1 MSRPTAP
8 ILITGAS
15 QRVGLYCA
23 DRLLD
28 DGQPVIISY
37 RTERD
42 GVRHLRQRGAVT
54 LQADFSS
61 EAGILAFIDS
71 LKACTDSLRA
81 IIHNASDWLTE
92 APGQEAEAFQRMFSV
107 HMLAPYLIN
116 LQCEELLRRSS
127 PADIIHLSDDVARKG
142 SEKRIAYCAS
152 KAGLDN
158 LTLSF
163 AARFAP
169 HIKVNGIAPALV
181 MFNADDDDAYRKKT
195 LAKSALG
202 IEPGPQVVYQG
213 LRYLLDNSYVTGTT
227 LTLNGGRHLK

>member
-1 MSRPTAP
+1 
-8 ILITGAS
+8 
-15 QRVGLYCA
+15 
-23 DRLLD
+23 
-28 DGQPVIISY
+28 
-37 RTERD
+37 
-42 GVRHLRQRGAVT
+42 
-54 LQADFSS
+54 
-61 EAGILAFIDS
+61 
-71 LKACTDSLRA
+71 
-81 IIHNASDWLTE
+81 
-92 APGQEAEAFQRMFSV
+92 MFSV

-116 LQCEELLRRSS
+116 LHCEELLRHSS
-127 PADIIHLSDDVARKG
+127 PADIVHLSDDVARKG

-181 MFNADDDDAYRKKT
+181 MFNEGDDEAYRKKT

-213 LRYLLDNSYVTGTT
+213 LRYLLDNPYVTGTT